1 MLKSSIRNKMPGKIR
16 SQRFREFLE
25 SADTFRVY
33 TGRKLVFA
41 SRKDKLA
48 PMVEYIDNCKPYI
61 EGVKVYDRIVGN
73 AAALLL
79 KTILCRAVYSE
90 LGSEN
95 AIRSLEAAG
104 ISHRFNTTVDCI
116 MNDSGQ
122 DMCPMERLSLG
133 KTPNQFYRALKER
146 MGGGGKR

>member
-1 MLKSSIRNKMPGKIR
+1 MPGKIR
-16 SQRFREFLE
+16 SRRFGEFLK

-33 TGRKLVFA
+33 KGRRLLFA
-41 SRKDKLA
+41 SRKDRLV
-48 PMVEYIDNCKPYI
+48 PMVEYIENHAPHK
-61 EGVKVYDRIVGN
+61 EGVTVYDRIIGN

-79 KTILCRAVYSE
+79 KTIQCRAVLSE

-95 AIRSLEAAG
+95 AIRTLKSAG
-104 ISHRFNTTVDCI
+104 IKFHFNETVDCI

-133 KTPNQFYRALKER
+133 KNPEEFFRALKER
-146 MGGGGKR
+146 MGGSVERKG